1 MPVTVKFDPASQ
13 TPQARVIGDV
23 TLFSDGV
30 MTSAMLAELNALVV
44 GAGFATA
51 YSPSNSGAPL
61 RPPANAVGA
70 TPLKFVVI
78 VNFDDKQLNYA
89 GTYDGGLTY
98 QWYDFSGILA

>member
-13 TPQARVIGDV
+13 TPQAQVIGDV
-23 TLFSDGV
+23 NLFNDGV
-30 MTSAMLAELNALVV
+30 MTSAMLADLLALV
-44 GAGFATA
+44 AGSGFVKV
-51 YSPSNSGAPL
+51 YSPRNSGAPL
-61 RPPANAVGA
+61 RPAASAVGA

-98 QWYDFSGILA
+98 QWYDFSGILS